1 MRFWLLVIT
10 ALFLAG
16 CSTHRAPA

>member
-16 CSTHRAPA
+16 CSTHRAP